1 MSSKGPGLSTV
12 TRIVILAAIYF
23 LSGWLGKEATFIT
36 LQKGYQLTGN
46 LDEFHLI
53 WPPAGVALAAI
64 LLYGYRYWPGVFL
77 GAVLF
82 SFATGL
88 KNREFT
94 VAIVVGNTIGAITCA
109 LLAGTAGAVPK
120 NVQPGA

>member
-1 MSSKGPGLSTV
+1 M
-12 TRIVILAAIYF
+12 
-23 LSGWLGKEATFIT
+23 
-36 LQKGYQLTGN
+36 
-46 LDEFHLI
+46 
-53 WPPAGVALAAI
+53 ALAAI

-109 LLAGTAGAVPK
+109 YLLERLVQFQKTFSRVHKHQQGFIGLACVVGTTLNAVFIAVAECYTEREWNHCLSP
-120 NVQPGA
+120 Q